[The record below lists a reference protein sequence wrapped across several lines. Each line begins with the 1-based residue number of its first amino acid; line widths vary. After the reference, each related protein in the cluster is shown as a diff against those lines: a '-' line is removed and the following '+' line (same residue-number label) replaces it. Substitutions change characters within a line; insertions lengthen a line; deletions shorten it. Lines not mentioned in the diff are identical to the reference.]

1 MANSFKANQETIA
14 KIIEYYKD
22 LQDENIT
29 SNISIYFKAS
39 CKDFTVLIYSTGTVL
54 FQGKKAKEE
63 LARWTV
69 LDEEQLSFNLE
80 YEQIVDDEVDHIGS
94 DEVGCGDYFGPIVVT
109 SAFVNKENYHYLVD
123 IGVKDSKKL
132 TDEKIKELANL
143 IKDKVTSVTFVLSN
157 EKYNEIYGN
166 NSYNLN
172 KVKAYLHNFVLHKLT
187 SKLDFNGP
195 VIVDQFCEKNTYFN
209 YLKDYKT
216 NEIQQGITFTT
227 KAESKYIAVACA
239 SILARNRFIEEIEK
253 IRNETGYDIP
263 LGASDR
269 VDQVAKQI
277 LEEKG
282 MDYLSKYV
290 KLHFKNTNKIQE
302 M

>member
-14 KIIEYYKD
+14 KIIEYYRY
-22 LQDENIT
+22 LQDENI
-29 SNISIYFKAS
+29 SNNTSIYFKAS

-63 LARWTV
+63 LKRWTI
-69 LDEEQLSFNLE
+69 LDEEQLSFDLE
-80 YEQIVDDEVDHIGS
+80 YEQTIDDEVDHIGS

-109 SAFVNKENYHYLVD
+109 SAYVKKENYHYLVD

-172 KVKAYLHNFVLHKLT
+172 KVKAYLHNFVLYKLT
-187 SKLDFNGP
+187 SKLDFKGQ
-195 VIVDQFCEKNTYFN
+195 VIIDQFCEKNTYFN
-209 YLKDYKT
+209 YLKDYK
-216 NEIQQGITFTT
+216 NDEIQKDITFTT

-263 LGASDR
+263 LGAGEH
-269 VDQVAKQI
+269 VDQIAKQI
-277 LEEKG
+277 LDEKG
-282 MDYLSKYV
+282 IDFLRKYV
-290 KLHFKNTNKIQE
+290 KLHFKNTEKIKE

>member
-1 MANSFKANQETIA
+1 MANSFKADQETIA
-14 KIIEYYKD
+14 KIIEYYKY

-29 SNISIYFKAS
+29 SNTSVYFKAS
-39 CKDFTVLIYSTGTVL
+39 CKDFTVLIYSNGTVL

-63 LARWTV
+63 LERWTIF
-69 LDEEQLSFNLE
+69 DGEQLSFDEE
-80 YEQIVDDEVDHIGS
+80 YENIIDDEVDHIGS

-109 SAFVNKENYHYLVD
+109 SAYVKKEDYHFLVD

-132 TDEKIKELANL
+132 NDEKIKELAKI
-143 IKDKVTSVTFVLSN
+143 IKEKVKSVTFVLSN
-157 EKYNEIYGN
+157 EKYNEIHG

-187 SKLDFNGP
+187 SSINFDGKV
-195 VIVDQFCEKNTYFN
+195 VIDQFCEKNTYFN

-216 NEIQQGITFTT
+216 KEIQENITFTT

-239 SILARNRFIEEIEK
+239 SIIARDRFIEEIDK
-253 IRNETGYDIP
+253 IKKETGYDIP
-263 LGASDR
+263 LGANDH
-269 VDQVAKQI
+269 VDEVAKQI
-277 LEEKG
+277 MDEKG
-282 MDYLSKYV
+282 FEYLSKYIKV
-290 KLHFKNTNKIQE
+290 HFKNTEKIKQ

>member
-14 KIIEYYKD
+14 KIIEYYRY
-22 LQDENIT
+22 LQDENI
-29 SNISIYFKAS
+29 SNNTSIYFKAS

-63 LARWTV
+63 LKRWTI
-69 LDEEQLSFNLE
+69 LDEEQLSFDLE
-80 YEQIVDDEVDHIGS
+80 YEQTIDDEVDHIGS

-109 SAFVNKENYHYLVD
+109 SAYVKKENYHYLVD

-172 KVKAYLHNFVLHKLT
+172 KVKAYLHNFVLYKLT
-187 SKLDFNGP
+187 SKLDFKGQ
-195 VIVDQFCEKNTYFN
+195 VIIDQFCEKNTYFN
-209 YLKDYKT
+209 YLKDYK
-216 NEIQQGITFTT
+216 NDGIQKDITFTT

-263 LGASDR
+263 LGAGEH
-269 VDQVAKQI
+269 VDQIAKQI
-277 LEEKG
+277 LDEKG
-282 MDYLSKYV
+282 IDFLRKYV
-290 KLHFKNTNKIQE
+290 KLHFKNTEKIKE